1 MHHQEE
7 NQIARLVGVVW
18 SACDKFGLS
27 SPSSS
32 SSQGGA
38 VPVPWSNRIAYK
50 RGLLSFVKDAND
62 TLGEFGK
69 MSVVEDEEYYRII
82 KLENFYE
89 VALSP
94 EGGMSANNSNS
105 ISDSI
110 SDSSSG
116 SSGLR
121 NTTNYEAT
129 TEEIKELVDC
139 DTFNLICKTVNSFSQ
154 TDSLMVQ
161 SFLDFLK
168 VCRGALK
175 LVLMAVEWG
184 GERELFELVGNLYDV
199 GVVIGEGITN
209 IGGLLYPVELD
220 NGVDSELFNLT
231 RGLGVV
237 VKEVIGIVRGSGE
250 GGNKN
255 GNNTNGREE
264 IETLSTKLDSVVDAR
279 VEEIQEAMA
288 RSREVEKRLG

>member
-1 MHHQEE
+1 M
-7 NQIARLVGVVW
+7 
-18 SACDKFGLS
+18 
-27 SPSSS
+27 
-32 SSQGGA
+32 
-38 VPVPWSNRIAYK
+38 
-50 RGLLSFVKDAND
+50 
-62 TLGEFGK
+62 
-69 MSVVEDEEYYRII
+69 
-82 KLENFYE
+82 
-89 VALSP
+89 
-94 EGGMSANNSNS
+94 
-105 ISDSI
+105 
-110 SDSSSG
+110 
-116 SSGLR
+116 
-121 NTTNYEAT
+121 
-129 TEEIKELVDC
+129 
-139 DTFNLICKTVNSFSQ
+139 
-154 TDSLMVQ
+154 
-161 SFLDFLK
+161 
-168 VCRGALK
+168 CRGALK